1 MGMNAG
7 PDVVEDGLVSYYD
20 PGNILSYSGS
30 GTALNDL
37 IGNHNGTLAG
47 GPSFSSTTSGGTF
60 TFDGSD
66 DDITL
71 GSLPQTQQYT
81 FEFAFSPVSY
91 TAEGNNYQ
99 RMLIS
104 SGYTNFIVL
113 EENRLF
119 RHRVPGVDGTG
130 NLGNSVI
137 HDIDTFHIVTFSY
150 DQSNS
155 KNYQN
160 GVLLETKSVGSGTV
174 TSGTLSLFTS
184 GAINQY
190 SGKFGFFRAYDRALT
205 DAEVLQN
212 FHELRGRF
220 GL

>member
-1 MGMNAG
+1 MSVVAG
-7 PDVVEDGLVSYYD
+7 PNIVEDGLVAYYD
-20 PGNILSYSGS
+20 PGNILSYSG

-37 IGNHNGTLAG
+37 MGNHNGTLEG
-47 GPSFSSTTSGGTF
+47 GASFSSTTSGGTF

-81 FEFAFSPVSY
+81 YEFAFSPVDY
-91 TAEGNNYQ
+91 TAAGNNYQ

-104 SGYTNFIVL
+104 TNQINFIVL
-113 EENRLF
+113 EENRVF
-119 RHRVPGVDGTG
+119 RHRVPGIDNSG
-130 NLGNSVI
+130 NVPNTVF
-137 HDIDTFHIVTFSY
+137 DINKFHIATFSY
-150 DQSNS
+150 NQSVS

-190 SGKFGFFRAYDRALT
+190 SGKFGFFRVYNRALT
-205 DAEVLQN
+205 DKEVLQN
-212 FHELRGRF
+212 YHALKSRF